1 MEFFRNYRNVVTL
14 STLAL
19 GSNGTI
25 LPASDDSWVQST
37 RWMIVGSVEMK
48 CLERNL
54 SIYHFAPPPPRMYLR
69 LRGELPGNIC
79 LIYDFIYFIVNL
91 TIISLTQTVKRR
103 RIWMMAIDWKN
114 VEERSRIELQTLS
127 CICLE
132 RQRKT
137 TLNDN

>member
-1 MEFFRNYRNVVTL
+1 
-14 STLAL
+14 
-19 GSNGTI
+19 
-25 LPASDDSWVQST
+25 
-37 RWMIVGSVEMK
+37 
-48 CLERNL
+48 
-54 SIYHFAPPPPRMYLR
+54 MYLR